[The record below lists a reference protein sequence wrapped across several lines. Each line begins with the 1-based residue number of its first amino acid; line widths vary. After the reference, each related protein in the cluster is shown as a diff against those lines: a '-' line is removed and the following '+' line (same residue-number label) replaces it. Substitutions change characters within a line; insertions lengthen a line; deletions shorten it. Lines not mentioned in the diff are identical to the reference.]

1 MHFQIKKALF
11 FNEKSVCEKPF
22 PEIKNKEIVT
32 RKIFFMKDIFQKLKV
47 NFWENSDFYRIY
59 RFN

>member
-32 RKIFFMKDIFQKLKV
+32 RKIFFK
-47 NFWENSDFYRIY
+47 N
-59 RFN
+59 